1 MKTHFL
7 CCALFALAV
16 SACASSPQIRYYTL
30 STEADLKAQ
39 VSSAAPVNHKSYTV
53 GAVTI
58 PNLLDRPQIVL
69 RSSANTIE
77 VLDYD
82 RWAAPLSDEL
92 QRVLIADL
100 SMRLGG
106 NSIIDPGLISSLRM
120 DRRITIS
127 ILEFDPARKNE
138 SVLEASWTISDAKS
152 GLGLDGVQTY
162 KARHV
167 ASTDHSNVAELVATM
182 SALVAKMTDD
192 IAATVLAE
200 E

>member
-1 MKTHFL
+1 MKAHFL
-7 CCALFALAV
+7 CCASFALAV
-16 SACASSPQIRYYTL
+16 SACASSPQVRYYTL
-30 STEADLKAQ
+30 STETDLKARA
-39 VSSAAPVNHKSYTV
+39 SSAASVHHNSYAV
-53 GAVTI
+53 GAVAI

-100 SMRLGG
+100 SLRLGA
-106 NSIIDPGLISSLRM
+106 NSVIDPGLMSSLHM

-127 ILEFDPARKNE
+127 ILKFDPARKNE

-152 GLGLDGVQTY
+152 VRSLDGIKTY

-167 ASTDHSNVAELVATM
+167 VSSDHPNVEELVATM

-192 IAATVLAE
+192 IAATVLADE
-200 E
+200 

>member
-1 MKTHFL
+1 MKAHFL

-16 SACASSPQIRYYTL
+16 SACASSPQVRYYTL
-30 STEADLKAQ
+30 STETDLKARA
-39 VSSAAPVNHKSYTV
+39 SSAASVHHNSYAV
-53 GAVTI
+53 GAVAI

-100 SMRLGG
+100 SARLGD
-106 NSIIDPGLISSLRM
+106 NSIIDPGLMSSLRV

-127 ILEFDPARKNE
+127 ILEFDPARKHE

-152 GLGLDGVQTY
+152 GLSLGGIKTY
-162 KARHV
+162 KTRHV
-167 ASTDHSNVAELVATM
+167 ASTDHSNVEEIVATM

-192 IAATVLAE
+192 IAATVLVGE
-200 E
+200 

>member
-1 MKTHFL
+1 
-7 CCALFALAV
+7 V
-16 SACASSPQIRYYTL
+16 
-30 STEADLKAQ
+30 D
-39 VSSAAPVNHKSYTV
+39 PVRHNSYAV

-69 RSSANTIE
+69 RSSVNTIE

-100 SMRLGG
+100 SVRLGD
-106 NSIIDPGLISSLRM
+106 NSIIDPGLMSSLRM

-127 ILEFDPARKNE
+127 ILEFDPARKHE

-152 GLGLDGVQTY
+152 GPGQDGVKTY
-162 KARHV
+162 KTRHV
-167 ASTDHSNVAELVATM
+167 ASTDNANVEELVATM

-192 IAATVLAE
+192 ITATVLRGDQRGDW
-200 E
+200 

>member
-1 MKTHFL
+1 MRTRFL
-7 CCALFALAV
+7 AALFALAV

-30 STEADLKAQ
+30 STENGPKDS
-39 VSSAAPVNHKSYTV
+39 VSSVTIVRRNSYAV

-58 PNLLDRPQIVL
+58 PDILDRPQIVL
-69 RSSANTIE
+69 RSSANAIE

-92 QRVLIADL
+92 RRVLVADL
-100 SMRLGG
+100 SVRLGD
-106 NSIIDPGLISSLRM
+106 NSIIDPGLMSSLRV
-120 DRRITIS
+120 DRWIAIS
-127 ILEFDPARKNE
+127 IVEFDPARKNE

-152 GLGLDGVQTY
+152 GPSLDGIKTY

-167 ASTDHSNVAELVATM
+167 ASTDHSNVEEIVATM

-192 IAATVLAE
+192 IAATVLVGE
-200 E
+200 

>member
-1 MKTHFL
+1 MKRHFL
-7 CCALFALAV
+7 CALFALAV
-16 SACASSPQIRYYTL
+16 SACASSPQVRYYTL
-30 STEADLKAQ
+30 STETDLKTR
-39 VSSAAPVNHKSYTV
+39 VSSAARVHHNSYTV
-53 GAVTI
+53 GAVAI

-100 SMRLGG
+100 SVRLGG
-106 NSIIDPGLISSLRM
+106 NSVIDPGLMSSLRM
-120 DRRITIS
+120 DRRITVS
-127 ILEFDPARKNE
+127 IIEFDPARKSE

-152 GLGLDGVQTY
+152 APGLDGIKTY

-167 ASTDHSNVAELVATM
+167 ASTDHSNVEELVATT

-192 IAATVLAE
+192 IAATVLAAD
-200 E
+200 

>member
-1 MKTHFL
+1 MKAHFL

-16 SACASSPQIRYYTL
+16 SACASSPQVRYYTL
-30 STEADLKAQ
+30 STETDLKTR
-39 VSSAAPVNHKSYTV
+39 VSSAALVHHNSYAV

-69 RSSANTIE
+69 RSGANTIE

-106 NSIIDPGLISSLRM
+106 NSIIDPGLMSSLRM
-120 DRRITIS
+120 DRRITIT

-152 GLGLDGVQTY
+152 ARSLDGIKTY

-167 ASTDHSNVAELVATM
+167 VSTDHSNVEELVATM
-182 SALVAKMTDD
+182 SALVAEMTDD
-192 IAATVLAE
+192 ITATVLADE
-200 E
+200 

>member
-1 MKTHFL
+1 M
-7 CCALFALAV
+7 
-16 SACASSPQIRYYTL
+16 
-30 STEADLKAQ
+30 
-39 VSSAAPVNHKSYTV
+39 
-53 GAVTI
+53 
-58 PNLLDRPQIVL
+58 L
-69 RSSANTIE
+69 RSSANTID

-106 NSIIDPGLISSLRM
+106 NSIIDPGLMASPRM

-152 GLGLDGVQTY
+152 GPGIKTY
-162 KARHV
+162 KARHM
-167 ASTDHSNVAELVATM
+167 ASTDHSNVEELVATV
-182 SALVAKMTDD
+182 SALAKMTDD

>member
-1 MKTHFL
+1 MRTRFL
-7 CCALFALAV
+7 AALFALAV

-30 STEADLKAQ
+30 STENGPKDS
-39 VSSAAPVNHKSYTV
+39 VSSVTIVRRNSYAV

-58 PNLLDRPQIVL
+58 PNALDRPQIVL

-100 SMRLGG
+100 SVRLGG
-106 NSIIDPGLISSLRM
+106 NSIIDPALMSSLRM
-120 DRRITIS
+120 DRRITVS
-127 ILEFDPARKNE
+127 IIEFDPARKSE

-152 GLGLDGVQTY
+152 VRSLDGIKTY

-167 ASTDHSNVAELVATM
+167 VSSDHPNVEELVATM

-192 IAATVLAE
+192 IAATVLADE
-200 E
+200 

>member
-1 MKTHFL
+1 MKAHFL

-16 SACASSPQIRYYTL
+16 SACASSPQVRYYTL
-30 STEADLKAQ
+30 STETDLKARA
-39 VSSAAPVNHKSYTV
+39 SSAASVHHNSYAV
-53 GAVTI
+53 GAVAI

-100 SMRLGG
+100 SMRLGA
-106 NSIIDPGLISSLRM
+106 NSVIDPGLMSSLHM

-127 ILEFDPARKNE
+127 ILKFDPARKNE
-138 SVLEASWTISDAKS
+138 SVLEASWTISDAKAGPS
-152 GLGLDGVQTY
+152 LDGVKTY

-167 ASTDHSNVAELVATM
+167 VSSDHPNVEELVATM

-192 IAATVLAE
+192 IAATVLADE
-200 E
+200 

>member
-7 CCALFALAV
+7 CCALFALAL

-30 STEADLKAQ
+30 STEPDLKAR
-39 VSSAAPVNHKSYTV
+39 VTGAALVHHNSYAV

-58 PNLLDRPQIVL
+58 PDLLDRPEIVL

-100 SMRLGG
+100 SARLGR
-106 NSIIDPGLISSLRM
+106 NSIIDPGLMSSLRM

-138 SVLEASWTISDAKS
+138 SVLEASWTISGAKS
-152 GLGLDGVQTY
+152 GSSLDGIKTY
-162 KARHV
+162 RARQV
-167 ASTDHSNVAELVATM
+167 ASTGHSNVEELVATM

-192 IAATVLAE
+192 IAATVLADE
-200 E
+200 

>member
-1 MKTHFL
+1 MKAHFL
-7 CCALFALAV
+7 CGALFALAV
-16 SACASSPQIRYYTL
+16 SACASSPQVRYYTL
-30 STEADLKAQ
+30 STETDPKTR
-39 VSSAAPVNHKSYTV
+39 VSSAALAHHNSYAV

-58 PNLLDRPQIVL
+58 PSLLDRPQIVL

-100 SMRLGG
+100 SVRLGG
-106 NSIIDPGLISSLRM
+106 NSIIDPGLMSSLRM

-127 ILEFDPARKNE
+127 ILEFEPARKNE

-152 GLGLDGVQTY
+152 GLSLDGMKTY

-167 ASTDHSNVAELVATM
+167 ASTDHSNVEEIVATM

-192 IAATVLAE
+192 IAATVLADE
-200 E
+200 